1 MGSISFKNVLHSQ
14 FVLLIFATAIAI
26 GFALPAQAIPAY
38 PMSPFQ
44 NADPY
49 SINDMMQRF
58 GKAHQE
64 AQCLLPPSLGGQ
76 AATNSDGS
84 ATMTSMT
91 LSPLTKYP
99 PMSATFQCSSEFK
112 AMAQQ
117 YFSKVPYNGELS
129 SDAKS
134 NAASAYSAMMLA
146 RMMQLP
152 SNAAAQSRAQTQG
165 NTQAASDAMGQ
176 ASTTQA
182 ANAIDYN
189 TRYLQNF
196 TSDMGNRWNQIRM
209 NLFVPIAI
217 LLLLPGAVLTQMKVL
232 KDSTG
237 PMLDYVLP
245 FEGIGRAV
253 IAVFAIGASSLV
265 PNYAIDFAN
274 SVSDGIASGY
284 QQIVGSNM
292 YADAIAFQARGT
304 PVRTP
309 LENQNAGNA
318 TTWPQNA
325 IQDIPSFEKAMIY
338 NVKVD
343 NGQRQADPDRTNEA
357 MPAGAAMVRFAA
369 FGMNSALTCTWNILC
384 AFQQAYLCYLFLVG
398 PIACALWVWPI
409 DGFRSAMPSWIE
421 GCITICFW
429 NLFWNTVILLMACFK
444 GVDTTNTLLM
454 TALNF
459 LATASVKYAFDFASL
474 VKAAGEEAGQMAQ
487 QGAQGGQQ
495 GGSAGGSGAGAKSG
509 AGKKGGQNAVHGP
522 NGPGHANQLHRTG
535 LHGLAFGRFG
545 KKEGGGPEGP
555 KKPNPLIT
563 NASWNPKKGGPGGG
577 ECHVPPG
584 GLPPLTTASMMN
596 ALHGGQ
602 GGAHFLNAGFSPGG
616 EGGPRNVSEPGPTAF
631 VNGPATHGGF
641 AAAFGHMPGQS
652 GEGSGFTDSPTGA
665 TLGTASFTTAAGGA
679 AFSLFHNALSGNDG
693 AGTMPVNVGGANGLN
708 GAAGFGL
715 NGENAA
721 GLNGAN
727 GFNGNPLALQTA
739 DGNSLFFA
747 PPGADGEDGMLL
759 SPNGAGGFDAVPVG
773 AAGGAES
780 GEEAPCGFSAQ
791 PGPDGSWN
799 VAYNSSAGVENFNV
813 AANAEGNGFNVGHTV
828 NGRDMGHSE
837 INYGANGIMH
847 VSEFGAGQTNPSAVH
862 GYAPDGSSFSAYF
875 AHGSTTPDLRT
886 ISQPITDGAGNSGYQ
901 TTYYGRD
908 SQSPAGTVTHLDGAN
923 GGWTEKAFGPDGQ
936 PLSVSNQ
943 TINGDGT
950 YTVSSQEY
958 ARDGSGSITGNESA
972 VYSMD
977 TNNLQ
982 SISNEINSPDMS
994 QVMTSNAYFDANQN
1008 LVSASATSYE
1018 NGNPVSSTDF
1028 ARDSNNNYLERQTSF
1043 NEMGGV
1049 TGVVQAAFDPNGQ
1062 LLGGQVSYPN
1072 SSVSDVAISRTADGE
1087 YYARQSYVS
1096 GESVAAHLTYDSSS
1110 NSWNTVQDNSF
1121 NQAAAYNVTAQ
1132 DAYGTT
1138 NIQQQQPGDVIHTG
1152 TEGPPVVQHLP
1163 NADHMVQQTMASIEQ
1178 LAAYWIDQRMQGQQ
1192 TTEVRPLEPVY
1203 AAPIEGLGHVAYH
1216 GNPMSSYHTA
1226 EGGSYSSYASPAHS
1240 SASYSQYSDSKAP
1253 PVYVADQ
1260 SIVYAPH
1267 SSAPPAESTS
1277 HARHAAH
1284 ADNSPP
1290 VEGPKPVP
1298 QIDGITYP
1306 SQGSPSYASPSGDS
1320 ANYTSYGSP
1329 SVDNTSYTYDSSPS
1343 VDTAGYTNTY
1353 TSPPIEGANF
1363 TTTASPSVEGAILS
1377 GSVGHSPL
1385 SVESVAPHL
1394 TYDATSN
1401 SWNTVQDTSF
1411 AREASY
1417 TVTAQDAYGP
1427 TAAAPDVYGP
1437 TNVQQQQPGDVI
1449 HTGAQGP
1456 PVVQHLPN
1464 ADVMAQQTIASI
1476 EQLAAYW
1483 FDQRMQQQQTTEVKP
1498 LEPVFAAPFEVL
1510 SHGAYHANHTAE
1522 GGSYT
1527 SHASQTVDNS
1537 ATVASYSQ
1545 YGDTKA
1551 PPVYVAD
1558 QNIVY
1563 ASQPVPPID
1572 STSHA
1577 PHAAHADSSPPVES
1591 GPKAVPQIDGITYPS
1606 YASPSVDG
1614 TVLTGS
1620 ASYSQH
1626 GGNSTTPV
1634 SYESSDQAVYVSHP
1648 HSAPPP
1654 EIVNNDYAPTVY
1666 PEHTYETTYDSEV
1679 NNHHAPPPAP
1689 PIYQSPPVENHYQS
1703 QVQPLPRPSVLPVDQ
1718 TARPDSYQQNYTNVH
1733 HNVPP
1738 PPPPNNDARSAVYNS
1753 ILNVQST
1760 PIKSTLPPNHN
1771 PDTIKK
1777 IIDDLKNSAGETK
1790 KQDEPET
1797 WQSWAQW

>member
-14 FVLLIFATAIAI
+14 FVLLIFATAIAV
-26 GFALPAQAIPAY
+26 GFALPAQAGPPA
-38 PMSPFQ
+38 SPFQ
-44 NADPY
+44 DVGPY

-64 AQCLLPPSLGGQ
+64 AQCLLPTTLGGQ
-76 AATNSDGS
+76 TGYNNDGS
-84 ATMTSMT
+84 VTMASMT

-112 AMAQQ
+112 AMCQQ

-134 NAASAYSAMMLA
+134 NAASAYAAMMLA

-217 LLLLPGAVLTQMKVL
+217 LLLLPGTILAQMKIL
-232 KDSTG
+232 KDTTG
-237 PMLDYVLP
+237 PVADYVLP
-245 FEGIGRAV
+245 FEGIGKAM
-253 IAVFAIGASSLV
+253 ICVFAIGASSLV

-318 TTWPQNA
+318 TQWPQNA

-343 NGQRQADPDRTNEA
+343 QGQRQADPDRTNEA

-369 FGMNSALTCTWNILC
+369 FGMNSALTATWNILC

-409 DGFRSAMPSWIE
+409 DGFQQAMPSWIE

-495 GGSAGGSGAGAKSG
+495 GGSAGGQGAKAGAA
-509 AGKKGGQNAVHGP
+509 AGKKAAQSATKPNTPHSMPLRHNPIQAV
-522 NGPGHANQLHRTG
+522 
-535 LHGLAFGRFG
+535 AFGRFG
-545 KKEGGGPEGP
+545 NKKDGGPPGGEKGP
-555 KKPNPLIT
+555 SPIT
-563 NASWNPKKGGPGGG
+563 NAAWKPKAGGG
-577 ECHVPPG
+577 ECHVSPG
-584 GLPPLTTASMMN
+584 GLPPLSTASLMQG
-596 ALHGGQ
+596 LHGGQ
-602 GGAHFLNAGFSPGG
+602 GGARFLNAGFNAGG
-616 EGGPRNVSEPGPTAF
+616 ESGPKSVSEAGPNAL
-631 VNGPATHGGF
+631 VNGPVTHGGF
-641 AAAFGHMPGQS
+641 AGGFGPGLS
-652 GEGSGFTDSPTGA
+652 GNGSSFTDAPSGA
-665 TLGTASFTTAAGGA
+665 TFATFATTTGGA
-679 AFSLFHNALSGNDG
+679 AFSLFHNGGLGGDTN
-693 AGTMPVNVGGANGLN
+693 GTMPVGVGLGSS
-708 GAAGFGL
+708 
-715 NGENAA
+715 

-727 GFNGNPLALQTA
+727 GFGVNGENGASVNGSPFALTTA

-759 SPNGAGGFDAVPVG
+759 SANANGGFDATPIG
-773 AAGGAES
+773 GGAES
-780 GEEAPCGFSAQ
+780 GEDAPCGYSVQ

-799 VAYNSSAGVENFNV
+799 VGYNNSQGGAENFHI
-813 AANAEGNGFNVGHTV
+813 APNAEGNGYNIGHTV
-828 NGRDMGHSE
+828 NGQDAGRSE
-837 INYGANGIMH
+837 ISYGANGVMH
-847 VSEFGAGQTNPSAVH
+847 VSEFGPGQTNPSAIH
-862 GYAPDGSSFSAYF
+862 GYARDGSSFSAYF
-875 AHGSTTPDLRT
+875 ANGSTTPDLRT
-886 ISQPITDGAGNSGYQ
+886 ISQPITDGSGHSGYQ

-908 SQSPAGTVTHLDGAN
+908 SVSPAGSVQHFNGAN
-923 GGWTEKAFGPDGQ
+923 GSWTEASFGPNGQ
-936 PLSVSNQ
+936 PLSTSNQ

-950 YTVSSQEY
+950 YTVSSQEF
-958 ARDGSGSITGNESA
+958 ARDGSVASNEQA
-972 VYSMD
+972 IYSMD

-982 SISNEINSPDMS
+982 AISQEFNNPDMS
-994 QVMTSNAYFDANQN
+994 QVMTSNAYFDANQQ
-1008 LVSASATSYE
+1008 LVSASSTSYE
-1018 NGNPVSSTDF
+1018 NGVPVSSTDF
-1028 ARDSNNNYLERQTSF
+1028 ARDSNSNYLERQTSF
-1043 NEMGGV
+1043 DPNGGV
-1049 TGVVQAAFDPNGQ
+1049 TGTVQAAFDPNGQ
-1062 LLGGQVSYPN
+1062 LLAGQVSYPN
-1072 SSVSDVAISRTADGE
+1072 SEVSDVSISRSAEGE

-1096 GESVAAHLTYDSSS
+1096 GESVAAHLTYDASS

-1132 DAYGTT
+1132 DAYGPT
-1138 NIQQQQPGDVIHTG
+1138 NVQQQQPGDVIHTG

-1163 NADHMVQQTMASIEQ
+1163 NADHMVQQTIASIEQ

-1192 TTEVRPLEPVY
+1192 TIEVKPLEPVF
-1203 AAPIEGLGHVAYH
+1203 AAPIEGLGHVAPH
-1216 GNPMSSYHTA
+1216 GNPHSSYHTA

-1240 SASYSQYSDSKAP
+1240 SAGYSQYSESKAP

-1267 SSAPPAESTS
+1267 SAPPAESTA

-1284 ADNSPP
+1284 ADNTPP

-1306 SQGSPSYASPSGDS
+1306 SHGSPSYASPSVDS

-1329 SVDNTSYTYDSSPS
+1329 SVDNTSYTSYDSTPS
-1343 VDTAGYTNTY
+1343 VETAGYTNTY
-1353 TSPPIEGANF
+1353 SSPPIEGATF
-1363 TTTASPSVEGAILS
+1363 TSTASPSVDGAILS

-1394 TYDATSN
+1394 TYDANSN

-1427 TAAAPDVYGP
+1427 TASAPDVSGP
-1437 TNVQQQQPGDVI
+1437 TNVQHQQAGDVI
-1449 HTGAQGP
+1449 HTGAQGA

-1464 ADVMAQQTIASI
+1464 ADVMVQQTIASI

-1483 FDQRMQQQQTTEVKP
+1483 IDQRLQQQQTTEVKP
-1498 LEPVFAAPFEVL
+1498 LEPVFAAPIEGL
-1510 SHGAYHANHTAE
+1510 GQLAYHSPLASHHTAE
-1522 GGSYT
+1522 AGSY
-1527 SHASQTVDNS
+1527 ASQPPQTVDNS
-1537 ATVASYSQ
+1537 ARAASYSQ
-1545 YGDTKA
+1545 YSETKA

-1558 QNIVY
+1558 QSITY
-1563 ASQPVPPID
+1563 ATQPVPPIE
-1572 STSHA
+1572 STGRAS
-1577 PHAAHADSSPPVES
+1577 HAAHADNSPPVEA
-1591 GPKAVPQIDGITYPS
+1591 PKAVPQIDGITYPS

-1614 TVLTGS
+1614 TVLHGS

-1634 SYESSDQAVYVSHP
+1634 TYDSADQAVYVSQTP
-1648 HSAPPP
+1648 HAAPPP

-1666 PEHTYETTYDSEV
+1666 PEHTYETSYESEV

-1689 PIYQSPPVENHYQS
+1689 PIYQSPAVENYYQS
-1703 QVQPLPRPSVLPVDQ
+1703 QAQPLPRPSVLPVDT

-1738 PPPPNNDARSAVYNS
+1738 PSPANNDARSAIYNS

-1790 KQDEPET
+1790 KQDEPDT